1 MKTEKEKMLGGEL
14 YNAMDPVLYAERIRA
29 KELLYDYNHTRPSE
43 KEIRERILRELLGG
57 TGNDFLIMCGKRD
70 KNEET
75 YKTCLER
82 IQLSVC
88 RTGSPGV

>member
-43 KEIRERILRELLGG
+43 KVIR
-57 TGNDFLIMCGKRD
+57 
-70 KNEET
+70 
-75 YKTCLER
+75 
-82 IQLSVC
+82 
-88 RTGSPGV
+88 